1 MNGLKGFTLIELLIM
16 IAMISI
22 ITATLFVDHSAN
34 TSYFSLERS
43 VQGIGQDFRKAQSMS
58 LSGIRDYPDIN
69 GYGLYFNSG
78 ININNAYTIYANTN
92 DDPFYNAGDRVVEI
106 IQLPE
111 NVVIE
116 EIKINTATVNFI
128 SASFFPPGPI
138 TFIDNNSSGFDATIV
153 LKITDR
159 EEVRKA
165 IKINNSGAFEIYN
178 P

>member
-22 ITATLFVDHSAN
+22 ITATLFIDYNVS
-34 TSYFSLERS
+34 TSYFSLERT
-43 VQGIGQDFRKAQSMS
+43 VQMIGQDIRRAQSMA
-58 LSGIRDYPDIN
+58 LSGLKDYSDIN

-78 ININNAYTIYANTN
+78 INNAYTIYANTN

-111 NVVIE
+111 NVAIE

-128 SASFFPPGPI
+128 SVSFFPPGPM